1 MAGIRV
7 DVDGAAVLADLSRT
21 RRRRRLNRVDWFDS
35 FYHAYLT
42 ALTVAVATIVGS
54 TFVPDEVVAAT
65 AAARVAAEGPAL
77 LGAGIAVLV
86 ALGLRSGG
94 RGGPLALEAPT
105 VQHVL
110 LAPVDRSVALR
121 GAATR
126 QLRFAAFVGAV
137 VGAVSGLLGAR
148 RLPVDPFVAVLYT
161 ALAGALVAV
170 AVVGAALVAS
180 GRRATPATVNLV
192 ALALVV
198 AAGAEVVAGTA
209 VSPTTLLG
217 HLVLASLG
225 FELSTL
231 VGAVLAV
238 AVGGFGLA
246 SVGGTSLEAARRRA
260 GLVSE
265 LRFAVT
271 LQDLRTVVLLRRR
284 LAQERPRARPWV
296 RLPGPGSG
304 RWPTWRRDWS
314 GILRFPAVRVVRMVV
329 LGAVAG
335 AALVGMWAGTS
346 TLIVVAGVALYVA
359 ALDAVEP
366 LAQEID
372 HPDRWA
378 GLPVEPGGLL
388 LRHLPASVVVMAGVG
403 LVTAATAAALGSPAV
418 VLPIAAALLLP
429 VAAAATTAAAA
440 STSQGMAQVKASLSA
455 VPEAAGTA
463 LVLRNGWPVVLVVV
477 TLLPVLAAQA
487 TVDDGMPGAPIA
499 AVAAVLPVLLVA
511 VALFWVSRR
520 TPVKL

>member
-1 MAGIRV
+1 
-7 DVDGAAVLADLSRT
+7 
-21 RRRRRLNRVDWFDS
+21 
-35 FYHAYLT
+35 
-42 ALTVAVATIVGS
+42 
-54 TFVPDEVVAAT
+54 
-65 AAARVAAEGPAL
+65 
-77 LGAGIAVLV
+77 
-86 ALGLRSGG
+86 
-94 RGGPLALEAPT
+94 
-105 VQHVL
+105 
-110 LAPVDRSVALR
+110 
-121 GAATR
+121 
-126 QLRFAAFVGAV
+126 
-137 VGAVSGLLGAR
+137 
-148 RLPVDPFVAVLYT
+148 
-161 ALAGALVAV
+161 
-170 AVVGAALVAS
+170 
-180 GRRATPATVNLV
+180 
-192 ALALVV
+192 
-198 AAGAEVVAGTA
+198 
-209 VSPTTLLG
+209 
-217 HLVLASLG
+217 
-225 FELSTL
+225 
-231 VGAVLAV
+231 
-238 AVGGFGLA
+238 
-246 SVGGTSLEAARRRA
+246 
-260 GLVSE
+260 VSE

-284 LAQERPRARPWV
+284 LSQERPRSRPWV

-346 TLIVVAGVALYVA
+346 TLIVVAGLALYVA

-403 LVTAATAAALGSPAV
+403 LVTTATAAALGSPAV
-418 VLPIAAALLLP
+418 VLPIAAALLVP
-429 VAAAATTAAAA
+429 TAAAATTAAAA
-440 STSQGMAQVKASLSA
+440 STSQGMAQVKPSLSA

-477 TLLPVLAAQA
+477 TLLPVLVAQA
-487 TVDDGMPGAPIA
+487 TVDDGIPGAPIA